1 MEWSQL
7 SPLTINPDADGV
19 LSALETPKKIIMS
32 LKPAVSNT
40 DHAQGNL
47 NADLVIVEYGDY
59 QCPYCGA
66 AYPVLKELMNQ
77 FGSQIKFVF
86 RNFPLSEMHEYA
98 RTAALA
104 AEAAAL
110 QNKFWE
116 MHDAIYENQQNLNE
130 HLLLELAK
138 ELKLNIPQFKSDLES
153 FELKDKVDEDFA
165 SGIVSGVNGTP
176 SFYVNGKKF
185 EGTAEDL
192 FQLVGA
198 EKE

>member
-1 MEWSQL
+1 
-7 SPLTINPDADGV
+7 
-19 LSALETPKKIIMS
+19 MS

-98 RTAALA
+98 RAAALA

-138 ELKLNIPQFKSDLES
+138 ELKLDIPQFKSDMES
-153 FELKDKVDEDFA
+153 SELKDKVDEDFA